1 MHGHGLRRPGIM
13 SAGCVSDSRFSV
25 ATVKL
30 DTELLACP
38 RCDTPL
44 KDTATGHHCGA
55 CRLDFPKLGGLPW
68 LFAEPDFAL
77 GEWRARANHAIQET
91 ATRAH
96 SMELELDDESLGKK
110 TKERLGLLRDAYTD
124 QAAQLQ
130 KILSPLLKL
139 DAPAARETYLA
150 LRTRLPLDQGLST
163 YYPNIFRDWCWGD
176 AENYAASEIVGN
188 KLPERSQRIL
198 VLGAGAG
205 RLAYDLHQRRD
216 SGETIALD
224 FNPLLMLT
232 AHAIAYGERIK
243 LWEFPIAPRRLAD
256 CAIARELSAQPP
268 RPGLSFMLAD
278 ALRPPFLP
286 ASFDAV
292 VTPWLVDILPV
303 DFSLL
308 AASINKLLKRN
319 GRWINF
325 GSLTFTHAQA
335 AHCYSLEETLEVVE
349 ANGFSN
355 PSYREDELPY
365 MDSPASRHGRCEQ
378 VVTFTAN
385 KSGKAPT
392 RKRHSALPE
401 WLVTGKEPVPA
412 LREFQQ
418 QAASTRIYAF
428 VMGMIDGQRSIRDM
442 AKLMEQQKLMSREE
456 AEASIRSFLIR
467 MFDDAQGSSL

>member
-1 MHGHGLRRPGIM
+1 MT
-13 SAGCVSDSRFSV
+13 
-25 ATVKL
+25 TVQL

-38 RCDTPL
+38 RCDTAL
-44 KDTATGHHCGA
+44 TDTSTGHRCGA
-55 CRLDFPKLGGLPW
+55 CRVDFPKVGGLPW
-68 LFAEPDFAL
+68 LFSEPDFAL

-91 ATRAH
+91 AARAH
-96 SMELELDDESLGKK
+96 SMELELDDDSLSKK
-110 TKERLGLLRDAYTD
+110 TRERLVLLRDAYTD
-124 QAAQLQ
+124 QSAQLQ

-139 DAPAARETYLA
+139 TSPAARETYLA
-150 LRTRLPLDQGLST
+150 LRTRLPVDQGLNT

-176 AENYAASEIVGN
+176 AENYAAAEIIGN
-188 KLPERSQRIL
+188 KLPERCRRIL

-216 SGETIALD
+216 SGETVALD
-224 FNPLLMLT
+224 FNPLLVLT
-232 AHAIAYGERIK
+232 AHAVTYGERIK

-256 CAIARELSAQPP
+256 SAIARELSAQPP
-268 RPGLSFMLAD
+268 RPGLSFLLAD

-292 VTPWLVDILPV
+292 ITPWLVDILPV
-303 DFSLL
+303 DFARL
-308 AASINKLLKRN
+308 ASSINNLLKKN

-325 GSLTFTHAQA
+325 GSLAFAHARA
-335 AHCYSLEETLEVVE
+335 AQCYSLEETLDVVE
-349 ANGFSN
+349 ANGFAN

-365 MDSPASRHGRCEQ
+365 MDSPASRHGRREQ

-385 KSGKAPT
+385 KSGNAPA

-401 WLVTGKEPVPA
+401 WLVAGKEPVPA

-428 VMGMIDGQRSIRDM
+428 VMGMIDGKRSIRDM

-467 MFDDAQGSSL
+467 MFDDVQSSSL